1 MSGFPQLTRRAGCR
15 THRPALAALA
25 ERRVAGP
32 DGQAALDH
40 VEVCSACA
48 KELGELMLTVVVLR
62 RMGAEAA
69 HAADATNAEPLG
81 PDDAW
86 SRLRA
91 RIERS
96 SRRARQRAWQ
106 WRATVGGLATASLLV
121 AVLVG
126 PRAVHVTDNTS
137 GEVEPVSYYRL
148 VDRAETQEEEA
159 RLNTFRKNAVSSSTQ
174 WVGAVMR
181 PASASRW
188 HPFDDEGGASNST
201 TTEAPRSHSAGIRPI

>member
-1 MSGFPQLTRRAGCR
+1 MIGFSRLSAPSTCR
-15 THRPALAALA
+15 MHRPALAALA
-25 ERRVAGP
+25 ERRAAGP

-40 VEVCSACA
+40 VEICAACA
-48 KELGELMLTVVVLR
+48 QELGELMLTVVVLR
-62 RMGAEAA
+62 RIGAEAA
-69 HAADATNAEPLG
+69 VVASRG

-86 SRLRA
+86 GRLRA
-91 RIERS
+91 RIEHS

-126 PRAVHVTDNTS
+126 PKAVQVTDNTY
-137 GEVEPVSYYRL
+137 GEVEPASFYRQT
-148 VDRAETQEEEA
+148 DRAETQQELA
-159 RLNTFRKNAVSSSTQ
+159 RLNTVRRNAAPSSTQ

-188 HPFDDEGGASNST
+188 HPNEDEGGAANPT
-201 TTEAPRSHSAGIRPI
+201 PTEAPRSQSAGIRPI

>member
-1 MSGFPQLTRRAGCR
+1 MTRFSPMARSSACR
-15 THRPALAALA
+15 LHRPALAGLA

-32 DGQAALDH
+32 EGRAAFEH
-40 VEVCSACA
+40 VERCPACA

-69 HAADATNAEPLG
+69 TAESIG
-81 PDDAW
+81 RDDAW
-86 SRLRA
+86 NRLRA

-96 SRRARQRAWQ
+96 SRRARQQAWQ

-126 PRAVHVTDNTS
+126 PRAVHVTDNTY
-137 GEVEPVSYYRL
+137 GEIEPVSFYRQT
-148 VDRAETQEEEA
+148 DRAETQQEQA
-159 RLNTFRKNAVSSSTQ
+159 RLNSLRRNAASSSTQ

-188 HPFDDEGGASNST
+188 HPVEDEGGAAKPT
-201 TTEAPRSHSAGIRPI
+201 PTEAPRSQSAGIRPI

>member
-1 MSGFPQLTRRAGCR
+1 MTVFPRLTRVSACR
-15 THRPALAALA
+15 VHRLALAGLA

-32 DGQAALDH
+32 EGRAALEH
-40 VEVCSACA
+40 VERCPACA

-62 RMGAEAA
+62 RMGEAA
-69 HAADATNAEPLG
+69 ANAESLG

-91 RIERS
+91 RIDRS
-96 SRRARQRAWQ
+96 RRRARQQAWQ

-126 PRAVHVTDNTS
+126 PRAVSVTDNTY
-137 GEVEPVSYYRL
+137 GEIESASFYRQT
-148 VDRAETQEEEA
+148 DRAETQQEQV
-159 RLNTFRKNAVSSSTQ
+159 RLNTVRRNAASSSTQ

-188 HPFDDEGGASNST
+188 HPFEDEGGASNST
-201 TTEAPRSHSAGIRPI
+201 PTEAPRSQSAGIRPI

>member
-1 MSGFPQLTRRAGCR
+1 MIGFSACARY
-15 THRPALAALA
+15 RPGLAALA
-25 ERRVAGP
+25 ERRLAGAE
-32 DGQAALDH
+32 GGAALEH
-40 VEVCSACA
+40 VDRCPECA
-48 KELGELMLTVVVLR
+48 EALGELMLMVVVLR

-69 HAADATNAEPLG
+69 NAEPLD

-86 SRLRA
+86 TRLRA

-137 GEVEPVSYYRL
+137 GEVEPVSFYRL
-148 VDRAETQEEEA
+148 TDRAETQREQV
-159 RLNTFRKNAVSSSTQ
+159 RLNTFRKNAVSSSAQ
-174 WVGAVMR
+174 LVGAVMR

-188 HPFDDEGGASNST
+188 HPFEDEGGASDSST
-201 TTEAPRSHSAGIRPI
+201 TDTRRSHSAGIRPI